1 MLNGTQKLV
10 EQSLTLLPILTLLLL
25 VDEIRP
31 VGWVTKGHLVS

>member
-10 EQSLTLLPILTLLLL
+10 EQSLTLLPILTLLL